1 MKLECINCNKDVD
14 AELVTGNIIY
24 PHRPDLKNR
33 NFYKCPLCGE
43 YVGCHPN
50 TIKPLG
56 CIPSKELRQA
66 RIKVHNK
73 LDILWRSGKYK
84 RAEIYKTL
92 SEHFGYK
99 YHNGNTKTVTEC
111 EEAIQVLER
120 EYNQ

>member
-1 MKLECINCNKDVD
+1 MKLQCINCDKDVE
-14 AELVTGNIIY
+14 AELVTGDVIY
-24 PHRPDLKNR
+24 PHRPDLKTR
-33 NFYKCPLCGE
+33 NFYKCPFCGE

-73 LDILWRSGKYK
+73 LDILWKSGKYK

-99 YHNGNTKTVTEC
+99 YHNGNTKTVAEC

-120 EYNQ
+120 EYN